1 MVEKQPTHIR
11 DAFSPESFRENGHAI
26 VDILADYLEDAQN
39 KRLDSVLP
47 PLTPEEMLDK
57 WPGDFPKEPSGDFLS
72 LVRKTIEHSN
82 HLHHPG
88 YVGHQVTS
96 PLPLASLCSLVGSL
110 LNNGNA
116 VYDMGPATT
125 IMERKLISWM
135 SGLIGHETT
144 GDGFF
149 TSGGT
154 LGNLTA
160 LLAARQAKTDYNI
173 WAEGV
178 NDKADIA
185 LLVSEQCHYSVKR
198 AVSVM
203 GLGEQAV
210 IPIPSDASY
219 HMDTELLG
227 SALNRAREEGKK
239 VIAVVAS
246 ACSTAT
252 GSYDNLDIIGDF
264 CQENNLWFHVDGAH
278 GASALLSDQHRHLLS
293 GIDKADSLVWDTHK
307 MMLMP
312 ALNTAVIFKNPQNSY
327 EAFSQKAS
335 YLFEHEAKDEW
346 YNMAHRTMECT
357 KLMMGFNVYTCLT
370 VYGTKFFGDYVDGVY
385 DLTRKFAQ
393 VIEDSSDFE
402 TAVSPEC
409 NIICFRY
416 VSRTDCDI
424 NKLQFA
430 LRKELLAEAS
440 YYLVQTEL
448 QGVAYLRCTIINPL
462 TTLSHLKELLNKIR
476 GHAGRLKLSNLV
488 NGE

>member
-1 MVEKQPTHIR
+1 MEQKQSSHIDR
-11 DAFSPESFRENGHAI
+11 AFSSEEFRANGHAI
-26 VDILADYLEDAQN
+26 VDILADYLEKAQT
-39 KRLDSVLP
+39 KKLDNVLP
-47 PLTPEEMLDK
+47 PVTPEEMLAK
-57 WPGDFPKEPSGDFLS
+57 WPDTFPEKPSGDFLS
-72 LVRKTIEHSN
+72 LVHKTIELSN

-135 SGLIGHETT
+135 SGLIGHDAT

-160 LLAARQAKTDYNI
+160 LLAARQAKTNYNI

-178 NDKADIA
+178 NDKTEIA

-210 IPIPSDASY
+210 IPIPADVNY
-219 HMDTELLG
+219 HMDTDLLG
-227 SALNRAREEGKK
+227 SALSRAREEGKT

-252 GSYDNLDIIGDF
+252 GSYDNLDKIGDF
-264 CQENNLWFHVDGAH
+264 CKENDLWFHVDGAH
-278 GASALLSDQHRHLLS
+278 GASALISEKYRHLLK

-335 YLFEHEAKDEW
+335 YLFENEAKDEW

-357 KLMMGFNVYTCLT
+357 KLMMGFNVYTCLS
-370 VYGTKFFGDYVDGVY
+370 VYGTQFFGDYVDRVY
-385 DLTRKFAQ
+385 DLTKEFAE
-393 VIEDSSDFE
+393 VIADSSDFE
-402 TAVSPEC
+402 TPIFPEC

-416 VSRTDCDI
+416 IAQTDCDI
-424 NKLQFA
+424 DKLQFD

-440 YYLVQTEL
+440 FYLVQTEL
-448 QGVAYLRCTIINPL
+448 KGKAYLRCTIINPL
-462 TTLSHLKELLNKIR
+462 TTLDDLKELLDKVRTCAENM
-476 GHAGRLKLSNLV
+476 
-488 NGE
+488 